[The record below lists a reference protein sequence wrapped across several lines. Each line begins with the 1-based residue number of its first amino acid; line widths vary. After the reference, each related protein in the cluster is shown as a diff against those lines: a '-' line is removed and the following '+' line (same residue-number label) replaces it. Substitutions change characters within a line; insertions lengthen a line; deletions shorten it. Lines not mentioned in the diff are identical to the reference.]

1 MVSKVITSAIAEP
14 WKPMNTKN
22 FQTRSTNTLM
32 ITLSA
37 MLPLAKTSGL
47 SRMGMIQSM
56 VIVPTVI
63 TISVV
68 VVATA

>member
-1 MVSKVITSAIAEP
+1 
-14 WKPMNTKN
+14 MNTKN